1 MIVTHIEGKPLN
13 EITKCLVVANENLHT
28 SPTDTLYA
36 QAKRIAEG
44 FANVFKPDLFTD
56 IGQRISSLFE
66 QTPRDAQLVGID
78 SDISM
83 WLTRVNYIK
92 LSVVQVYRPVGLI
105 VSYGEY
111 LTVLDE
117 AFQKTKAI
125 DDVLLKP
132 IESFLMN
139 ILNNPSMLG
148 ASAVPRDKNPFYT
161 LKVDELGKAIGE
173 CFDPHQKNDRYS
185 FCEAY
190 LKTDEYESTAS
201 RMNRLKSEV
210 DSVSLKA
217 IRTRTES
224 IFSMVDQLS
233 KNIQEIEH
241 YRQMT
246 KQVSDRLARDIQ
258 MAAIWVEFYA
268 VLVRQVYVLN
278 VAMKDSAAHL
288 KKMTAKQFK

>member
-44 FANVFKPDLFTD
+44 FANVFKPELFTD
-56 IGQRISSLFE
+56 VGMRISTLFE
-66 QTPRDAQLVGID
+66 QTPKDNQLVGID
-78 SDISM
+78 SDISL
-83 WLTRVNYIK
+83 WLTRTNYIK

-111 LTVLDE
+111 LTVLEE
-117 AFQKTKAI
+117 ALEKTKHI

-132 IESFLMN
+132 IEEFLMN

-148 ASAVPRDKNPFYT
+148 ASAVPRDKNPFYS
-161 LKVDELGKAIGE
+161 LNVDELGKAIGE
-173 CFDPHQKNDRYS
+173 CFDPQQKNDRFS

-190 LKTDEYESTAS
+190 LKSDEYESTAS

-210 DSVSLKA
+210 DSISLHS
-217 IRTRTES
+217 IRKRTES
-224 IFSMVDQLS
+224 IFAMVDQLS

-258 MAAIWVEFYA
+258 TAAIWVEFFA
-268 VLVRQVYVLN
+268 VLVRQVFVLN
-278 VAMKDSAAHL
+278 VAMKD
-288 KKMTAKQFK
+288 TAKHMKKLTKTTLK

>member
-44 FANVFKPDLFTD
+44 FANVFKPELFTD
-56 IGQRISSLFE
+56 VGMRISTLFE
-66 QTPRDAQLVGID
+66 QTPKDNQLVGID
-78 SDISM
+78 SDISL
-83 WLTRVNYIK
+83 WLTRTNYIK

-111 LTVLDE
+111 LTVLEE
-117 AFQKTKAI
+117 AVEKTKRI

-132 IESFLMN
+132 IEEFLMN

-148 ASAVPRDKNPFYT
+148 ASAVPRDKNPFYS
-161 LKVDELGKAIGE
+161 LSVDELGKAIGE
-173 CFDPHQKNDRYS
+173 CFDPQQKNDRFS

-190 LKTDEYESTAS
+190 LKSDEYESTAS

-210 DSVSLKA
+210 DSISLHS
-217 IRTRTES
+217 IRKRTES
-224 IFSMVDQLS
+224 IFAMVDQLS

-246 KQVSDRLARDIQ
+246 KQISDRLARDIQ
-258 MAAIWVEFYA
+258 TAAIWVEFYA
-268 VLVRQVYVLN
+268 VLVRQVFVLN
-278 VAMKDSAAHL
+278 VAMKDSAKHMKKLTRSTL
-288 KKMTAKQFK
+288 K

>member
-28 SPTDTLYA
+28 SPTDTLYT

-44 FANVFKPDLFTD
+44 FANVFKPELFTD
-56 IGQRISSLFE
+56 VGMRISTLFE
-66 QTPRDAQLVGID
+66 QTPKDNQLVGID
-78 SDISM
+78 SDISL
-83 WLTRVNYIK
+83 WLTRTNYIK

-111 LTVLDE
+111 LTVLEE
-117 AFQKTKAI
+117 AVEKTKRI

-132 IESFLMN
+132 IEEFLMN

-148 ASAVPRDKNPFYT
+148 ASAVPRDKNPFYS
-161 LKVDELGKAIGE
+161 LSVDELGKAIGE
-173 CFDPHQKNDRYS
+173 CFDPQQKNDRFS

-190 LKTDEYESTAS
+190 LKSDEYESTAS

-210 DSVSLKA
+210 DSISLLS
-217 IRTRTES
+217 IRKRTES
-224 IFSMVDQLS
+224 IFAMVDQLS

-246 KQVSDRLARDIQ
+246 KQISDRLARDIQ
-258 MAAIWVEFYA
+258 TAAIWVEFYA
-268 VLVRQVYVLN
+268 VLVRQVFVLN
-278 VAMKDSAAHL
+278 VAMKDSAKHMKKLTRSTL
-288 KKMTAKQFK
+288 K

>member
-44 FANVFKPDLFTD
+44 FANVFKPDLFTE

-83 WLTRVNYIK
+83 WLSRVNYIK
-92 LSVVQVYRPVGLI
+92 LSVVQVYRPVGLV

-111 LTVLDE
+111 LSVLEE
-117 AFQKTKAI
+117 AFQKTKSI
-125 DDVLLKP
+125 DVVLLKP

-148 ASAVPRDKNPFYT
+148 ASAIPRDKNPFYA
-161 LKVDELGKAIGE
+161 LKVDVLGKAIGE
-173 CFDPHQKNDRYS
+173 CFDAHQKSDRYS

-224 IFSMVDQLS
+224 IFAMVDQLS
-233 KNIQEIEH
+233 RNIQEIEH
-241 YRQMT
+241 YHQMT

-268 VLVRQVYVLN
+268 VLIRQVYVLN
-278 VAMKDSAAHL
+278 VAMKDSAVHL
-288 KKMTAKQFK
+288 KKLTAKQFK

>member
-28 SPTDTLYA
+28 SPTDTLYT

-44 FANVFKPDLFTD
+44 FANVFKPELFTD
-56 IGQRISSLFE
+56 VGMRISTLFE
-66 QTPRDAQLVGID
+66 QTPKDNQLVGID
-78 SDISM
+78 SDISL
-83 WLTRVNYIK
+83 WLTRTNYIK

-111 LTVLDE
+111 LTVLEE
-117 AFQKTKAI
+117 AVEKTKRI

-132 IESFLMN
+132 IEEFLMN

-148 ASAVPRDKNPFYT
+148 ASAVPRDKNPFYS
-161 LKVDELGKAIGE
+161 LSVDELGKAIGE
-173 CFDPHQKNDRYS
+173 CFDPQQKNDRFS

-190 LKTDEYESTAS
+190 LKSDEYESTAS

-210 DSVSLKA
+210 DSISLHS
-217 IRTRTES
+217 IRKRTES
-224 IFSMVDQLS
+224 IFAMVDQLS

-246 KQVSDRLARDIQ
+246 KQISDRLARDIQ
-258 MAAIWVEFYA
+258 TAAVWVEFYA
-268 VLVRQVYVLN
+268 VLVRQVFVLN
-278 VAMKDSAAHL
+278 VAMKDSAKHMKKLTRTTL
-288 KKMTAKQFK
+288 K

>member
-44 FANVFKPDLFTD
+44 FANVFKPDLFTEV
-56 IGQRISSLFE
+56 GQRISTLFE
-66 QTPRDAQLVGID
+66 QTPRDHQLVGID
-78 SDISM
+78 ADISM
-83 WLTRVNYIK
+83 WLARVNYIK
-92 LSVVQVYRPVGLI
+92 LSVVQVYRPVGLV

-111 LTVLDE
+111 LTILED

-139 ILNNPSMLG
+139 ILNNPSLLG
-148 ASAVPRDKNPFYT
+148 ASAVPRDKNPFYAIS
-161 LKVDELGKAIGE
+161 VDELGKAIGE
-173 CFDPHQKNDRYS
+173 CFDSKQKNDRYS

-190 LKTDEYESTAS
+190 QKVDDYESTAS

-210 DSVSLKA
+210 DSVSLQN
-217 IRTRTES
+217 IRKRTES
-224 IFSMVDQLS
+224 IFGMVDQLS

-246 KQVSDRLARDIQ
+246 RQVSDRLAKDIQ

-278 VAMKDSAAHL
+278 VAMKDSAVHM
-288 KKMTAKQFK
+288 KKLTAKPFK